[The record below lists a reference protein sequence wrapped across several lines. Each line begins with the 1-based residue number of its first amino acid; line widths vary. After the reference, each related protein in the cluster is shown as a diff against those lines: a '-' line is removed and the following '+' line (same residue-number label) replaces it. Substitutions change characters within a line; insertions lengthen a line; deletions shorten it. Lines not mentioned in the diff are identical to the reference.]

1 MKIKTVTPGVLTV
14 AVYVGFPP
22 FTFRDNNGF
31 IVGTD
36 IQYLEKFVK
45 QHNLVIKF
53 IVVEE
58 FDNIWELPGKN
69 NICDM
74 AASGISLEKIREGE
88 SPGTTWSIP
97 YYYVQRSYIT
107 LRENSITKAED
118 FSGKTV
124 VVTKDST
131 ADQDLLEQIQKY
143 NVQNVNIQYSDD
155 EIKSGQLV
163 SEGKVFASGAGLL
176 TNQYAASKYS
186 NTHIQWIHDI
196 LLPSGKPG
204 SEPFSFPTRTKS
216 KGLVEELNKFI
227 KENAYDTNVI
237 ISVPPPAPAPVLP
250 EFDQVVKGN
259 VDIKQLSKKK
269 YKITFSKIGKFLLY
283 QVWSDSSKK
292 LNENRSVYYRK
303 AKKWVQDFN
312 KLNDSLK
319 ASNKLLFTPTTVMEI
334 GNNKYVFVIHKAKLN
349 GKGRVVFKVS
359 TKEIKLSSGTSKKM
373 LKLPRGHHD
382 GVRFDIDS
390 DASVCN
396 TLSGLTEEDFNWN
409 SYTYPG
415 NNSDNDFCDVVE
427 CIFSNNQTQTPYFF
441 DNSTPTQAQNYITG
455 IINSQFSPGYFCSC
469 LGVGIY
475 FTLPPAN

>member
-237 ISVPPPAPAPVLP
+237 ISVPPPAPVPISP

-312 KLNDSLK
+312 KLNASLK

-349 GKGRVVFKVS
+349 GKGHVIFKVS
-359 TKEIKLSSGTSKKM
+359 TEEIKLSSGTSKKM

-396 TLSGLTEEDFNWN
+396 TLSALTGEDFNWK

-415 NNSDNDFCDVVE
+415 NNSDSDFCDVE
-427 CIFSNNQTQTPYFF
+427 CIYSNNQTQTPYFF
-441 DNSTPTQAQNYITG
+441 DNSSPAQSYITQ
-455 IINSQFSPGYFCSC
+455 NTKSPFSPGYFCSC
-469 LGVGIY
+469 SGVGIY